1 MNLLEEP
8 IILNY
13 ENDFLGSREK
23 AEAIKE
29 FIEKNDELIQKNN
42 MIAIYGEWGS
52 GKSSLMKTIDC
63 KLEVEKYDKIWI
75 DMWKE
80 ESDYSNLSIKIL
92 NKILEKIKLD
102 SETKKSLI
110 KAFLTLGKGIN
121 VNMPFITY
129 NMEKAFEQLENEIEP
144 LNNIDNFIN
153 DFKTKIEKYIE
164 ENNKKIIVFLDDL
177 DRCNSEKMLNI
188 IYNIKLLL
196 AVKDIVFIFGIDKDA
211 VSLALKNKYNNEI
224 NKAENFLDKI
234 FPISFNMPKN
244 TFDFEKFL
252 KDMFK
257 ELKIEK
263 IKLIEEF
270 FIKINL
276 MNPRKLKKVFLRY
289 LIIKNNLIEKK
300 LLNEDSEWNIIW
312 TLFFIVENEFEEKN
326 YYLILKNNKKDIL
339 CSKIYFEKGNSGIR
353 RVPGYNEYKLSI
365 LLSEKNNKTKYIPM
379 ELFEFIL
386 NPEDLVRNN
395 IEIYAVSS
403 EIGLVFDSNSWF
415 DLFKD
420 SISKRFCL
428 FFFRNYRECVRNY
441 GNNIDKFLNMRN
453 MLIQEIDRLV

>member
-8 IILNY
+8 IILNS

-164 ENNKKIIVFLDDL
+164 KNNKKIIVFLDD
-177 DRCNSEKMLNI
+177 R
-188 IYNIKLLL
+188 
-196 AVKDIVFIFGIDKDA
+196 
-211 VSLALKNKYNNEI
+211 
-224 NKAENFLDKI
+224 
-234 FPISFNMPKN
+234 
-244 TFDFEKFL
+244 
-252 KDMFK
+252 
-257 ELKIEK
+257 
-263 IKLIEEF
+263 
-270 FIKINL
+270 
-276 MNPRKLKKVFLRY
+276 
-289 LIIKNNLIEKK
+289 
-300 LLNEDSEWNIIW
+300 
-312 TLFFIVENEFEEKN
+312 
-326 YYLILKNNKKDIL
+326 
-339 CSKIYFEKGNSGIR
+339 
-353 RVPGYNEYKLSI
+353 
-365 LLSEKNNKTKYIPM
+365 
-379 ELFEFIL
+379 
-386 NPEDLVRNN
+386 
-395 IEIYAVSS
+395 
-403 EIGLVFDSNSWF
+403 
-415 DLFKD
+415 
-420 SISKRFCL
+420 
-428 FFFRNYRECVRNY
+428 
-441 GNNIDKFLNMRN
+441 
-453 MLIQEIDRLV
+453 

>member
-8 IILNY
+8 IILNS

-164 ENNKKIIVFLDDL
+164 KNNKKIIVFLDDL
-177 DRCNSEKMLNI
+177 DRCNSENMLNI

-196 AVKDIVFIFGIDKDA
+196 AIKDIVFIFGIDKEA
-211 VSLALKNKYNNEI
+211 VALALKNKYNNEI
-224 NKAENFLDKI
+224 NKAENFLDKL

-244 TFDFEKFL
+244 TFDFQKL
-252 KDMFK
+252 INNTFK
-257 ELKIEK
+257 ELEQEK
-263 IKLIEEF
+263 IKIIEEF
-270 FIKINL
+270 FIKINF
-276 MNPRKLKKVFLRY
+276 MSPRRIKKVLLRY
-289 LIIKNNLIEKK
+289 YIIKNMLIEKG
-300 LLNEDSEWNIIW
+300 LLNEDNEWNII
-312 TLFFIVENEFEEKN
+312 
-326 YYLILKNNKKDIL
+326 
-339 CSKIYFEKGNSGIR
+339 
-353 RVPGYNEYKLSI
+353 
-365 LLSEKNNKTKYIPM
+365 
-379 ELFEFIL
+379 
-386 NPEDLVRNN
+386 
-395 IEIYAVSS
+395 
-403 EIGLVFDSNSWF
+403 
-415 DLFKD
+415 
-420 SISKRFCL
+420 
-428 FFFRNYRECVRNY
+428 
-441 GNNIDKFLNMRN
+441 
-453 MLIQEIDRLV
+453 